1 MCWFK
6 VTAIFAIA
14 FLLVG
19 CKPDIKETSG
29 SARYFDLKGFFSA
42 EASRLSRFHNT
53 VVKTATHN
61 GITQTKKVHIVNWNR
76 ELDLFI
82 GSDINRPAWKNSY
95 AITNSGDFI
104 IYRARYPE
112 LKMRQML
119 IKKEKGNVKWILIFN
134 QTKNLLYQT
143 NEKLSYF
150 PDSLYMIDKDQQVRL
165 MGNNNYKIKGVIN

>member
-6 VTAIFAIA
+6 ATAIVAA
-14 FLLVG
+14 ALLLAG

-29 SARYFDLKGFFSA
+29 ARYFDLKGFFTA
-42 EASRLSRFHNT
+42 EASRLNRLHNT

-61 GITQTKKVHIVNWNR
+61 GVTQTKKVHITNWDR

-82 GSDINRPAWKNSY
+82 NSDINRPAWKNSY
-95 AITNSGDFI
+95 TITNSGDFI
-104 IYRARYPE
+104 IYRAKYPE
-112 LKMRQML
+112 LKMHQML

-134 QTKNLLYQT
+134 SAKNMLYQT
-143 NEKLSYF
+143 SEKLSYF
-150 PDSLYMIDKDQQVRL
+150 PDSLYIIDKDQHVRL